1 MVIHSN
7 SLRYANERDFTSY
20 LYETPLST
28 NINARI
34 HNRQHPPGP
43 NTIPV
48 ETIAEMDASW
58 AESTRLRR
66 IREAAEEKIEIHET
80 EAEIQAREEQE
91 SERERLYMENDH
103 ANRA

>member
-1 MVIHSN
+1 
-7 SLRYANERDFTSY
+7 
-20 LYETPLST
+20 
-28 NINARI
+28 
-34 HNRQHPPGP
+34 
-43 NTIPV
+43 
-48 ETIAEMDASW
+48 MDASW

-103 ANRA
+103 ANRACT